1 MSPTTIGIVTLPG
14 FNEIDS
20 FVATRMIDSVDGL
33 AVELIGPDSTAVS
46 MAGVEVFTP
55 GSLDDTARHA
65 AVLVGS
71 GNQTFNHIENTELMA
86 SMRFGGDTQLVGSQC
101 SGAAILHR
109 LGLVDGVPVCTDR
122 FTAPKLIDVGV
133 DVIEQPFRVD
143 GRVATAG
150 GCLSSAYLAFW
161 VIGRLTSVDD
171 AATALEKVAPVGE
184 EQSLLERARAATFG

>member
-1 MSPTTIGIVTLPG
+1 MRPTTVGIVTLPG

-33 AVELIGPDSTAVS
+33 TVELIGPDATAVS

-55 GSLDDTARHA
+55 GSFDDTDRHA

-71 GNQTFNHIENTELMA
+71 GNQTFDHIDNAALMA
-86 SMRFGGDTQLVGSQC
+86 SMRFGGGDQLVGSQC

-122 FTAPKLIDVGV
+122 FTAPKLIDAGV
-133 DVIEQPFRVD
+133 DVIEQSFRVD
-143 GRVATAG
+143 GNIATAG

-161 VIGRLTSVDD
+161 VIGRLASMDH
-171 AATALEKVAPVGE
+171 AAIALEKVAPVGE
-184 EQSLLERARAATFG
+184 EHAFIERARAATTG

>member
-1 MSPTTIGIVTLPG
+1 MSPTTVGIVTLPG

-33 AVELIGPDSTAVS
+33 TVELIGPDATAVS

-55 GSLDDTARHA
+55 GSFDDTERHA
-65 AVLVGS
+65 AILVGS
-71 GNQTFNHIENTELMA
+71 GNQTFDHLENEALMA
-86 SMRFGGDTQLVGSQC
+86 SMRFGSDNQLVGSQC

-122 FTAPKLIDVGV
+122 FTAPKLIAAGV
-133 DVIEQPFRVD
+133 DIIEQSFRVD
-143 GRVATAG
+143 GNIATAG

-161 VIGRLTSVDD
+161 VIAELVSADE

-184 EQSLLERARAATFG
+184 EQALIERARAATAG